1 VPVQIIGTTSS
12 PYTRKVRVCAL
23 EKGIPHE
30 FVVASPMTGS
40 AVVQAVNPLGK
51 VPVLVRADGSRLI
64 DSPLIAAWLD
74 GLAATP
80 RLLPDDA
87 QQREA
92 ARQIEALADG
102 VLDAAILVRVESLRP
117 AVQRNEEWV
126 SWELGKVHRALAH
139 LNALLQGREQFLGDS
154 LSLADIAVACC
165 TGYLEFRLPEGEWG
179 VRYPKLAAH
188 LDALEARESFAATPF
203 A

>member
-1 VPVQIIGTTSS
+1 MQIIGTTSS

-23 EKGIPHE
+23 EKGIAHE

-40 AVVQAVNPLGK
+40 ATVQAANPLGK

-64 DSPLIAAWLD
+64 DSPLIAAYLD
-74 GLAATP
+74 ALGATP
-80 RLLPDDA
+80 RLIPA
-87 QQREA
+87 NEAQREA
-92 ARQIEALADG
+92 TQQIEAIADG
-102 VLDAAILVRVESLRP
+102 VLDAAILVRVETLRP
-117 AVQRNEEWV
+117 AAQHNEEWV
-126 SWELGKVHRALAH
+126 SWQLGKVHRGLGH
-139 LNALLQGREQFLGDS
+139 LNALLHGREQFVGDA

-165 TGYLEFRLPEGEWG
+165 VGYLEFRLVDGEWG

-188 LDALEARESFAATPF
+188 LDALEARDSFAATTF

>member
-1 VPVQIIGTTSS
+1 MQIIGTTSS

-23 EKGIPHE
+23 EKGIAHE

-40 AVVQAVNPLGK
+40 AAVQAANPLGK

-64 DSPLIAAWLD
+64 DSPLIAAYVD
-74 GLAATP
+74 GLSPVP
-80 RLLPDDA
+80 RLIPADGA
-87 QQREA
+87 QHEA
-92 ARQIEALADG
+92 TQQIEAIADG
-102 VLDAAILVRVESLRP
+102 ILDAAILVRVETLRP

-126 SWELGKVHRALAH
+126 SWQLGKVHRGLAH
-139 LNALLQGREQFLGDS
+139 LDALLHGRELFVGNELTLG
-154 LSLADIAVACC
+154 DIAVACC
-165 TGYLEFRLPEGEWG
+165 VGYLEFRLADGEWG

-188 LDALEARESFAATPF
+188 LDELEARESFAATTF